1 MRRQQPCQ
9 GLQDLETRSA
19 RGMTSAAQRFR
30 GKEATVCEPRTWSGE
45 KGSESL
51 TACKTELQD
60 WVGPLRDNMMKVMEL
75 VELDSKNARVS
86 QETVGDF
93 KEMVRR
99 LYQVPI

>member
-1 MRRQQPCQ
+1 
-9 GLQDLETRSA
+9 
-19 RGMTSAAQRFR
+19 MTSAAQRFR

-51 TACKTELQD
+51 TACKMELQD
-60 WVGPLRDNMMKVMEL
+60 WVGPLRDNMVKFMDVEEAKDGRL
-75 VELDSKNARVS
+75 VELFSKNARVS

-93 KEMVRR
+93 KEIVRR